1 MAIKFLN
8 TVVVDA
14 GVLKVDASSNRVG
27 INTNNPGG
35 ELQVVGAGSI
45 GNIYISANAA
55 GSSVTDS
62 LHIKKEALKA
72 SIINRDGGDLALGA
86 NNSEKVTIKGTG
98 NVGIGTTSPN
108 SKLQVDGEIDANGG
122 DGYKINGKPWA
133 AESSNNLRLGDW
145 DGEGFSTSIYGSNS
159 SEVMRVT
166 GNNVGIGTT
175 SPSAKLDIINSGL
188 STMFRLS
195 NTETNATTKYG
206 AIVGRHYTNTE
217 ENVTGMLITSSSSST
232 GGTVSIGGG
241 ISAAN
246 AVNNIIL
253 YTAANNTTLTGTERM
268 RITSAGNV
276 GIGTTNPLRKLD
288 LVADLTTDA
297 VRIKNTNSNG
307 GGLSVFAANGGG
319 GANRILTLGDS
330 SENIKVAVIENG
342 TVGIGT
348 TSPQEKVHVSG
359 SSNVRLEVEA
369 TDSTVA
375 ALKLTNTA
383 GSYAS
388 FVDASGSLSTYDYNA
403 ASTRTTLLAN
413 GNLGI
418 GTTTPSAKLDVV
430 QATTANGAAALHL
443 IGPNTNPNL
452 TTSVLI
458 IEQSDGKKITM
469 DGNDIDVSS
478 GDLFIND
485 YSGED
490 VTFGG
495 QIKVKGL
502 GSPVGDSYIANG
514 NFGVGTTSPQEK
526 LHVMEEVP
534 GDTLLEVENTRSS
547 STAGVKLS
555 SGQTNYNV
563 AFTDSDGNFQIY
575 NRATNRIE
583 FHIGANGRVGIDTT
597 NPAVGTKLEVAG
609 KVKAD
614 NYINQRVAWNVGF
627 NHGSNNTASYYFI
640 PVGYLAETTSDTYY
654 NNWIAPY
661 AGRVRKIVMR
671 NTGTSTVPTATTVN
685 FRVSVNGSVVYT
697 GSTIT
702 VTGSGLN
709 ILASQTLSDTNAVF
723 SATDR
728 VQVAY
733 RTNGLWRN
741 AATGISLEYTE

>member
-86 NNSEKVTIKGTG
+86 NGSEYVTIKGTG
-98 NVGIGTTSPN
+98 NVGIGTTSPAT
-108 SKLQVDGEIDANGG
+108 KLHVSGG
-122 DGYKINGKPWA
+122 DIRIDDTERIEFGAGGVRINNDAAGRMYYNAPLGYYWQAGSSYKMVLLNSGNVGIGTTSPSTALSVNGAISAITSDYVQGTTGSRLLMHSAGTGNSHSYIQAQSSGGTSSAEDLALQLYGGNVGIGTSSPNYKLEVSGTLGVNRTDGIIFAGSAAAGLGNKIT
-133 AESSNNLRLGDW
+133 SDTSNNFI
-145 DGEGFSTSIYGSNS
+145 FSTSGPSIPYTTSTRMTILNG
-159 SEVMRVT
+159 
-166 GNNVGIGTT
+166 GNVGIGTT
-175 SPSAKLDIINSGL
+175 SPSAKLD
-188 STMFRLS
+188 
-195 NTETNATTKYG
+195 
-206 AIVGRHYTNTE
+206 
-217 ENVTGMLITSSSSST
+217 
-232 GGTVSIGGG
+232 
-241 ISAAN
+241 
-246 AVNNIIL
+246 
-253 YTAANNTTLTGTERM
+253 
-268 RITSAGNV
+268 
-276 GIGTTNPLRKLD
+276 
-288 LVADLTTDA
+288 
-297 VRIKNTNSNG
+297 
-307 GGLSVFAANGGG
+307 
-319 GANRILTLGDS
+319 
-330 SENIKVAVIENG
+330 
-342 TVGIGT
+342 
-348 TSPQEKVHVSG
+348 
-359 SSNVRLEVEA
+359 
-369 TDSTVA
+369 
-375 ALKLTNTA
+375 
-383 GSYAS
+383 
-388 FVDASGSLSTYDYNA
+388 
-403 ASTRTTLLAN
+403 
-413 GNLGI
+413 
-418 GTTTPSAKLDVV
+418 VV
-430 QATTANGAAALHL
+430 QGTAANGAAALHL
-443 IGPNTNPNL
+443 IGPNTNPGL
-452 TTSVLI
+452 TSSVLI

-502 GSPVGDSYIANG
+502 GSPVGDSYISNG
-514 NFGVGTTSPQEK
+514 NFGIGTTSP
-526 LHVMEEVP
+526 
-534 GDTLLEVENTRSS
+534 
-547 STAGVKLS
+547 
-555 SGQTNYNV
+555 
-563 AFTDSDGNFQIY
+563 
-575 NRATNRIE
+575 
-583 FHIGANGRVGIDTT
+583 
-597 NPAVGTKLEVAG
+597 GTKLDVRG
-609 KVKAD
+609 SLRAD
-614 NYINQRVAWNVGF
+614 LITLFSGSTQFLNVSGYGGAPWINTATSGGLISFGAPSSNTTNVYVQGTVEARDAYINQRVAWNVGF
-627 NHGSNNTASYYFI
+627 NHGSNNAASYYFI

-671 NTGTSTVPTATTVN
+671 NTGQSTVPTATTVN